1 LQDAGLMNIELQDL
15 YQKTMIQH
23 GNNPL
28 NFGKPQ
34 EYEHTEEGFNAL
46 CGDKINIYFSSI
58 DNKEVNFS
66 FVSVGCIICK
76 ASGSLMTKELN
87 KKDLENIE
95 ASIDNAMIGINK
107 GNLKD
112 DFFSNELMTLNQI
125 KNFPSRLKCALLP
138 WETAMRLL
146 NNMDNNAR

>member
-1 LQDAGLMNIELQDL
+1 MNIELQDL

-46 CGDKINIYFSSI
+46 CGDKINIYFSNI

-95 ASIDNAMIGINK
+95 ASIDHAMIGINK

-146 NNMDNNAR
+146 NNMDRNAR

>member
-1 LQDAGLMNIELQDL
+1 MNIELQDL

-28 NFGKPQ
+28 NFGKPL

-87 KKDLENIE
+87 KNNLENIE
-95 ASIDNAMIGINK
+95 ASIDHAMIGINK

-146 NNMDNNAR
+146 NNMDRNAR

>member
-1 LQDAGLMNIELQDL
+1 MNIELQDL

-46 CGDKINIYFSSI
+46 CGDKINIYFSNI

-87 KKDLENIE
+87 KNNLENIE
-95 ASIDNAMIGINK
+95 ASIDHAMIGINK

>member
-1 LQDAGLMNIELQDL
+1 MNIELQDL

>member
-1 LQDAGLMNIELQDL
+1 MNIELQDL

-95 ASIDNAMIGINK
+95 ASIDHAMIGINK

>member
-1 LQDAGLMNIELQDL
+1 MNIELQDL

-87 KKDLENIE
+87 KHNLENIE
-95 ASIDNAMIGINK
+95 ASIDHAMIGINK

-146 NNMDNNAR
+146 NNMDRNAR

>member
-1 LQDAGLMNIELQDL
+1 MNIELQDL

-87 KKDLENIE
+87 KKNLENIE
-95 ASIDNAMIGINK
+95 ASIDHAMIGINK

>member
-1 LQDAGLMNIELQDL
+1 MNIELQDL

-28 NFGKPQ
+28 NFGKPL

-46 CGDKINIYFSSI
+46 CGDKINIYFSNI

-95 ASIDNAMIGINK
+95 ASIDHAMIGINK

>member
-1 LQDAGLMNIELQDL
+1 MNIELQDL

-46 CGDKINIYFSSI
+46 CGDKINIYFSNI

-125 KNFPSRLKCALLP
+125 KNFSSRLKCALLP

-146 NNMDNNAR
+146 KNMDNNVR

>member
-1 LQDAGLMNIELQDL
+1 MNIELQDL

-28 NFGKPQ
+28 NFGKPL

-58 DNKEVNFS
+58 NNKEVNFS

-87 KKDLENIE
+87 KNNLENIE
-95 ASIDNAMIGINK
+95 ASIDHAMIGINK

-146 NNMDNNAR
+146 NNMDRNAR

>member
-1 LQDAGLMNIELQDL
+1 MNIELQDL

-58 DNKEVNFS
+58 DNMEVNFS